1 MKGKPKAREK
11 RGWWATEWVGSA
23 AGGESQALRRGAGIG
38 LPAGMRSELDGDWL
52 SLAEMPGT
60 GLILPAGRKHGGLG
74 GD

>member
-1 MKGKPKAREK
+1 MGWK
-11 RGWWATEWVGSA
+11 RSRRRGPSA
-23 AGGESQALRRGAGIG
+23 AAGVGIG

-60 GLILPAGRKHGGLG
+60 GLILPAGRKLGGLG